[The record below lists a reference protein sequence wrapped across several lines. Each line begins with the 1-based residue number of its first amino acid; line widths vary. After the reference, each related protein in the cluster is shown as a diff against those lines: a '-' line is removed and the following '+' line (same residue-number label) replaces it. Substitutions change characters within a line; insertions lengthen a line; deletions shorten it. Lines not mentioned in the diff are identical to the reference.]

1 MEEQNKGNNEEEW
14 WECAWVKIL
23 ILIVICVMPIIINR
37 VTMFENSSHDYDTP
51 SPWTEV
57 WAEYGGALLSAGI
70 ALVILYKQ
78 QKQNQ
83 KINEDNRKQNHE
95 ENEANR
101 KQNELQ
107 NQMNLN
113 LQINALKYQQ
123 KYNWYVELKNALND
137 LAIAC
142 DINNLRHI
150 NIDIK
155 SYYELTNKDE
165 IDEVKSEIKESIDS
179 YFFKI
184 KSCNFSFLCLLN
196 KEEKEE
202 LYESLKIINKDV
214 YAYLN
219 ILNNLNYMINL
230 IKHPQYNKMSKD
242 KIKSRIDGYLESEK
256 KEFEK
261 LNEDQR
267 VVVKIILKEYLEK
280 YKYDF
285 YGNTSNILNSIF
297 NDFENK
303 LESQIKITDK
313 ILQYERD
320 KIDKL
325 LDVDEIK
332 KSLKANQ
339 NKMS

>member
-1 MEEQNKGNNEEEW
+1 MEDNKITPWKFIMEHW
-14 WECAWVKIL
+14 KL
-23 ILIVICVMPIIINR
+23 ILLVFLFPIIINGFTFIPNFH
-37 VTMFENSSHDYDTP
+37 VFDKPNS
-51 SPWTEV
+51 WTEV

-78 QKQNQ
+78 QEQNQ
-83 KINEDNRKQNHE
+83 KVNEEILKQNHE

-107 NQMNLN
+107 NQLNLN

-142 DINNLRHI
+142 DINNIRHI
-150 NIDIK
+150 NFDIK

-179 YFFKI
+179 CFFKI
-184 KSCNFSFLCLLN
+184 NSCFTSLFCLLN

-202 LYESLKIINKDV
+202 LDKSLKIINKDV
-214 YAYLN
+214 YAYVN
-219 ILNNLNYMINL
+219 ILNNLKYTIA
-230 IKHPQYNKMSKD
+230 IIAHPQDNKMTQDEIRS
-242 KIKSRIDGYLESEK
+242 SIDVCLESEK
-256 KEFEK
+256 KKFEK
-261 LNEDQR
+261 LNEAERLVQ
-267 VVVKIILKEYLEK
+267 KLILKEYLEEHD
-280 YKYDF
+280 YDF
-285 YGNTSNILNSIF
+285 YGNTFNILNSIF
-297 NDFENK
+297 DDFENK
-303 LESQIKITDK
+303 LESQSETIDK
-313 ILQYERD
+313 ILQYERE

-325 LDVDEIK
+325 LDVEEIK
-332 KSLKANQ
+332 KNLKANQ